1 MCSWKF
7 HSVFYKRKMDICLW
21 DTSHGF
27 KKNPAWKLSHP
38 CLKGCFG
45 GDPSPT
51 LNGISVKLFSA
62 QLDGNLQIPNQK
74 TVTGFHSPLLS
85 TVTHLDVVPTLSIS
99 WMKVETF
106 HIMWHLFSV
115 SLTRMEAPRIQAFAC
130 FAPYCVP
137 IVSDRQLVSLVG
149 LCWN

>member
-1 MCSWKF
+1 VCSWKF

-27 KKNPAWKLSHP
+27 KKILHGNYHIPVSRAALGGCLSNSEWD
-38 CLKGCFG
+38 L
-45 GDPSPT
+45 
-51 LNGISVKLFSA
+51 VKLFSA
-62 QLDGNLQIPNQK
+62 QLDGNFQIPNQK

-115 SLTRMEAPRIQAFAC
+115 SWLQWKHHEYRHFAC

>member
-1 MCSWKF
+1 MCVPGNFTQFSTNEKWTY
-7 HSVFYKRKMDICLW
+7 VFEILPMALKKSCMETITSLSQGLLW
-21 DTSHGF
+21 
-27 KKNPAWKLSHP
+27 
-38 CLKGCFG
+38 
-45 GDPSPT
+45 GDASPT

-62 QLDGNLQIPNQK
+62 QLDGNFQIPNQK

-115 SLTRMEAPRIQAFAC
+115 S
-130 FAPYCVP
+130 
-137 IVSDRQLVSLVG
+137 
-149 LCWN
+149 

>member
-1 MCSWKF
+1 MALKKSCMETITSL
-7 HSVFYKRKMDICLW
+7 SQGLLW
-21 DTSHGF
+21 
-27 KKNPAWKLSHP
+27 
-38 CLKGCFG
+38 
-45 GDPSPT
+45 GDASPT

-62 QLDGNLQIPNQK
+62 QLDGNFQIPNQK

-115 SLTRMEAPRIQAFAC
+115 S
-130 FAPYCVP
+130 
-137 IVSDRQLVSLVG
+137 
-149 LCWN
+149 